1 MRVLKIWFRFGK
13 KNRLRYVSHL
23 DLQRFMQRA
32 LNRTELPIAWSQGF
46 NPHPVMS
53 FASALAMG
61 WTSDY
66 EILEVKMAQDV
77 SVDEAIQAMASA
89 LPPDLPVLEARVTND
104 KSPAP
109 MALLQAADYI
119 LRLEGESAP
128 AIAGAIGPYLA
139 EEHVIA
145 MRKTKTGEK
154 EADIRAM
161 TYGLAADPTEPGRFT
176 ARLALTE
183 RATLKPDLLVRTL
196 AQRAGAS
203 EPEDLRVH
211 RVCLLATDASGQF
224 APLMEFAH
232 A

>member
-1 MRVLKIWFRFGK
+1 MCVLKIWFRFGK

-61 WTSDY
+61 WTSNY
-66 EILEVKMAQDV
+66 EILEVKMAQDL
-77 SVDEAIQAMASA
+77 SPEDAARAMSAA
-89 LPPDLPVLEARVTND
+89 LPPDLPVIEARVADDRT
-104 KSPAP
+104 PAP
-109 MALLQAADYI
+109 MALLQAADYSI
-119 LRLEGESAP
+119 GLEGDSAA
-128 AIAGAIGPYLA
+128 AITAAIPDYMA

-154 EADIRAM
+154 EADIRLM
-161 TYGLAADPTEPGRFT
+161 TCLLAADPADPRALR
-176 ARLALTE
+176 ARLSLTE
-183 RATLKPDLLVRTL
+183 KATLKPDLLVRTL
-196 AQRAGAS
+196 AQRANVS
-203 EPEDLRVH
+203 EPDDLRVH
-211 RVCLLATDASGQF
+211 RIALLAADGEGALR
-224 APLMEFAH
+224 PLMEFAH